1 MQRNVETTPPGEAGG
16 GEGDEGVEAGV
27 EGEEVEAG
35 VEGEGMEAGVE
46 GEGMEGEG
54 GVAGEE
60 VRRNWLALQEH
71 VITCHTHTHAHTHT
85 HTRYRR
91 CQVVWQHTRVQND
104 V

>member
-27 EGEEVEAG
+27 EGEGVEVGAEEEG
-35 VEGEGMEAGVE
+35 VEGG
-46 GEGMEGEG
+46 GEG

-60 VRRNWLALQEH
+60 VRRNWLALQEC
-71 VITCHTHTHAHTHT
+71 VLTCHTHTHTHT

-91 CQVVWQHTRVQND
+91 SVSRQSQVVWQHTRVQRLQND

>member
-35 VEGEGMEAGVE
+35 VEGEGME
-46 GEGMEGEG
+46 GEG

-71 VITCHTHTHAHTHT
+71 VITCHTHTHTHT
-85 HTRYRR
+85 LQEVPGRLAAYKSPK
-91 CQVVWQHTRVQND
+91 
-104 V
+104 